1 MKTAQ
6 QIAQNVEDPA
16 NSWKTRRLGKTAPGA
31 AQQTILDALEV
42 QANNYAHACE
52 IFSALGI
59 GVGHKRVG
67 RSSVPVVS
75 KLDLSGGG
83 FNIHGEGESWEI
95 SGQDVDLSAIA
106 EWMEEKNA

>member
-6 QIAQNVEDPA
+6 QIAQNVFDPA
-16 NSWKTRRLGKTAPGA
+16 NSWKTRRLSKTPPGV
-31 AQQTILDALEV
+31 AQQIILDALGI

-52 IFSALGI
+52 IFKALGI

-75 KLDLSGGG
+75 KLDQSGGG
-83 FNIHGEGESWEI
+83 FNIHGEGESWDDW
-95 SGQDVDLSAIA
+95 GPDVDLSAIA
-106 EWMEEKNA
+106 GWMEK